1 MTARGSAPPIG
12 IAGATAR
19 EQGNRARFSGNL
31 RQGGDFMRRILTQ
44 PKLRIALALFAAP
57 LLCLGAR
64 QAAAESRVSIGAG
77 FRIGDHGWFGPSV
90 EWRGGRYAP
99 YHYYPCYTGHPPY
112 GSSFHWSY
120 SRHSRD
126 HRNHWNVRYSA
137 VYPAAGWRGEYD
149 SPYYAP
155 HWRTGVT
162 LGVGYSRRLN
172 RHSAIGVGL
181 ALPLEAV
188 VIPAG
193 RRRWSDSDQIAR
205 GAPREE
211 NTVQTR
217 SWKRSR
223 GRKRRRGAAASRR
236 RRRGARSCLTP
247 IPDITAAPTR
257 WKRPPI
263 PPAPRILAC
272 AE

>member
-1 MTARGSAPPIG
+1 
-12 IAGATAR
+12 
-19 EQGNRARFSGNL
+19 
-31 RQGGDFMRRILTQ
+31 MRRILTQ

-172 RHSAIGVGL
+172 RHSTIGVGL

-217 SWKRSR
+217 SWKAEPRQE
-223 GRKRRRGAAASRR
+223 
-236 RRRGARSCLTP
+236 
-247 IPDITAAPTR
+247 TAAGSGGLAA
-257 WKRPPI
+257 
-263 PPAPRILAC
+263 PAPRGALMPYAYPGHYRRPY
-272 AE
+272 ALEKAAYPARAAYSGSR